1 MILLSDRLQPH
12 GVVPPS
18 HRCSKQAVH
27 CYSWHSV
34 DGNAADVFMQPL
46 TSQRGGHCLLHT
58 EITLPYQLSAEMK
71 CLMFVRCRKVVAVNQ
86 DCSESCSNLFFT
98 NLPSQHT
105 DRGAVTTGS
114 STRAGDSCSSAAFL
128 CVQKDQAGEETAAS
142 GLAGSSTTKTRLG
155 LTFSGAHVVLNH
167 SSVPLRAGG
176 ALTTRSQDMVVP
188 ESP

>member
-18 HRCSKQAVH
+18 HCCSKQAVH

-58 EITLPYQLSAEMK
+58 EITLPYQLSVEMK
-71 CLMFVRCRKVVAVNQ
+71 CLMFGRCRKVVAVNQ

-98 NLPSQHT
+98 NLPSQRT
-105 DRGAVTTGS
+105 NDGAVTTGS

-128 CVQKDQAGEETAAS
+128 CVQKRPNGGGEETAAA
-142 GLAGSSTTKTRLG
+142 GLAGERYDKDPTR
-155 LTFSGAHVVLNH
+155 THIFSHARCPKPHTW
-167 SSVPLRAGG
+167 VPLCAGG
-176 ALTTRSQDMVVP
+176 ALATG
-188 ESP
+188 